1 MPFSSISENS
11 KEPTNESV
19 IAGQQK
25 LPKLKSKE
33 KKLKVKEK
41 QSKLG
46 IQRLWD
52 NVQWLNIYII
62 SDYFKHVLWRSRA
75 NTNK

>member
-11 KEPTNESV
+11 KEPRNESV

-52 NVQWLNIYII
+52 NVQ
-62 SDYFKHVLWRSRA
+62 
-75 NTNK
+75 